1 MQNTSVFEVSRR
13 RLNVFKV
20 EKKEFENR
28 QKYCHIQSAHSGQQ
42 EER

>member
-1 MQNTSVFEVSRR
+1 MQNRSVFEVSR

-20 EKKEFENR
+20 EKNAFENR
-28 QKYCHIQSAHSGQQ
+28 QKYCHIQSAHSVAQ